1 MMTFKNHDNPLRK
14 LKVRNLILRGLLIT
28 LSLGLVLGL
37 VQGISGW
44 KFNNQVVTL
53 ILYILVFGSLC
64 LWTLADFHRLA
75 INFKYVVGNLPKNYN
90 WLTMV
95 GLVILMILFSISAYL
110 VLFSLVSLVAPAF
123 VEGVLRQIVNSSP
136 SPRNSAPAFYNFLG
150 AIAYV
155 IFAPVTEEF
164 IFRGVIL
171 QRWSAK
177 WGIRTALVVSSLVF
191 GFLHA
196 NFIGLTVFGAVM
208 GVLYIQTRTL
218 IVPIACH
225 AFNNLLAVSMGFLSS
240 GSKTTSAANTLQNL
254 RSGWWFGVLL
264 MLISLPF
271 LIRFLS
277 QNWPRQDTLV
287 PYIINASQGETDK

>member
-1 MMTFKNHDNPLRK
+1 MISENHDNPLRK
-14 LKVRNLILRGLLIT
+14 LKVRNLILRTLFIT
-28 LSLGLVLGL
+28 LGLGFVLGF
-37 VQGISGW
+37 VQAISGL
-44 KFNNQVVTL
+44 KLNNQVVTL
-53 ILYILVFGSLC
+53 IMYILMFSSLC
-64 LWTLADFHRLA
+64 LWTLADFNRLA
-75 INFKYVVGNLPKNYN
+75 INLKYVVGNVPKNYN
-90 WLTMV
+90 WLKMV

-123 VEGVLRQIVNSSP
+123 VEGLLRQIANSSP

-155 IFAPVTEEF
+155 FVAPITEEF

-196 NFIGLTVFGAVM
+196 NFIGLSLFGAVM

-225 AFNNLLAVSMGFLSS
+225 AFNNLLAVSMGFLSN
-240 GSKTTSAANTLQNL
+240 GENTTSAAKTLQYL

-264 MLISLPF
+264 MLISLPL

-277 QNWPRQDTLV
+277 RNWPRQDTPV
-287 PYIINASQGETDK
+287 PYIINASQA